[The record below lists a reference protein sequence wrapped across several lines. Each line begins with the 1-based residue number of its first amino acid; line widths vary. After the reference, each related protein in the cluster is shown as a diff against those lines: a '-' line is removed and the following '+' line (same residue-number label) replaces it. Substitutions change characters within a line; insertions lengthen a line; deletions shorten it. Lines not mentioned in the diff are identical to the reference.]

1 MISEYTLIDTQGCSH
16 ALQLHEDRL
25 LLDQQPV
32 LTIQQAAVIVFVISE
47 GQEQGQ
53 EIACTPQACW
63 DAFAGAGAIPTAAE
77 AGRLLADHL
86 AHWIDEQRLRVFL
99 QAFIGDRAPALLLP
113 QPRLDPFVEAAL
125 SRCEPT
131 PTLAKVEAL
140 AQVLDQ
146 PPALVAAWLRQ
157 RGKTVLLPEE
167 APEAA
172 SSDSEEEGRAGV
184 GVEKH
189 EAQSAPTKRVMFR
202 WTSERI
208 ERLTA
213 EFLTTP
219 PDQSVSSAAKAIAG
233 RHRWPAESTEYKIYH
248 LGLPQQR
255 LARPST
261 SAPRKEDGAQ
271 AEPEAQVE
279 IADSRAAASPPAPEA
294 AQPVELCRGN
304 FVWDVRVDDRI
315 QRWFLDYP
323 YGDFPARKGELV
335 VYQGTTYALQMVGSN
350 TLRAWVQPPPVQ
362 VQVQVQVQEETPPV
376 EMLKVG

>member
-140 AQVLDQ
+140 AQVQ
-146 PPALVAAWLRQ
+146 HWL
-157 RGKTVLLPEE
+157 
-167 APEAA
+167 
-172 SSDSEEEGRAGV
+172 SEGL
-184 GVEKH
+184 
-189 EAQSAPTKRVMFR
+189 
-202 WTSERI
+202 
-208 ERLTA
+208 LTA
-213 EFLTTP
+213 E
-219 PDQSVSSAAKAIAG
+219 DADRIYRGQSLA
-233 RHRWPAESTEYKIYH
+233 
-248 LGLPQQR
+248 QQSR
-255 LARPST
+255 QRVAVR
-261 SAPRKEDGAQ
+261 
-271 AEPEAQVE
+271 
-279 IADSRAAASPPAPEA
+279 RAAQHST
-294 AQPVELCRGN
+294 AQHN
-304 FVWDVRVDDRI
+304 I
-315 QRWFLDYP
+315 
-323 YGDFPARKGELV
+323 
-335 VYQGTTYALQMVGSN
+335 T
-350 TLRAWVQPPPVQ
+350 
-362 VQVQVQVQEETPPV
+362 
-376 EMLKVG
+376 

>member
-146 PPALVAAWLRQ
+146 PPRWLPHGCGNA
-157 RGKTVLLPEE
+157 GK
-167 APEAA
+167 
-172 SSDSEEEGRAGV
+172 RCCCQ
-184 GVEKH
+184 K
-189 EAQSAPTKRVMFR
+189 K
-202 WTSERI
+202 
-208 ERLTA
+208 
-213 EFLTTP
+213 
-219 PDQSVSSAAKAIAG
+219 
-233 RHRWPAESTEYKIYH
+233 
-248 LGLPQQR
+248 
-255 LARPST
+255 
-261 SAPRKEDGAQ
+261 PRK
-271 AEPEAQVE
+271 PQVLILRRRDVRE
-279 IADSRAAASPPAPEA
+279 WEWKSTRHSPPR
-294 AQPVELCRGN
+294 QSG
-304 FVWDVRVDDRI
+304 
-315 QRWFLDYP
+315 
-323 YGDFPARKGELV
+323 
-335 VYQGTTYALQMVGSN
+335 
-350 TLRAWVQPPPVQ
+350 
-362 VQVQVQVQEETPPV
+362 
-376 EMLKVG
+376 